1 MERIFAFIDESG
13 AFGWDLDNPSVSK
26 YFILT
31 AVIIDESNLKSV
43 FDDAEKI
50 RRTFFQQGEMK
61 SSKIGS
67 NHSRRQKLLAEI
79 SKLNCKFFSIV
90 FDKNKLKNENYKG
103 LQFKQ
108 PFYKFLNNILDTELT
123 KAFPK
128 ITIVSDSTGDNDFI
142 KSFINYMKTRVGI
155 PDLFGE
161 SDIQLR
167 DSKEDVLIQVADIVS
182 GTLQCV
188 YDKSK
193 NVPNEYDFL
202 SQIKNQFIRIEIYPQ
217 TFENYDIEKCP
228 LASEYDIEI
237 SRICYEQARAFVI
250 KNEKSKDLDV
260 VAQVMTL
267 RYLLFR
273 FMNNNLR
280 DYIST
285 KELKNNLIYTG
296 IESMTDYYFRTKV
309 IGKLRDSDVI
319 IASSQQG
326 YKLPTKKRDLIDFMN
341 HDKTIL
347 LPMLSRLKKCRN
359 LIQLGTSDK
368 IDLFAEEGFETMK
381 KLFDALYKDIPDKI

>member
-13 AFGWDLDNPSVSK
+13 AFGWNLDNPSVSK

-43 FDDAEKI
+43 FADAEKI
-50 RRTFFQQGEMK
+50 RKSFFQQGEMK

-67 NHSRRQKLLAEI
+67 NHSRRKKLLAEI

-90 FDKNKLKNENYKG
+90 FDKNKLKNSNYKG

-123 KAFPK
+123 KAFSK

-167 DSKEDVLIQVADIVS
+167 DSKDDVLIQVADIVS

-217 TFENYDIEKCP
+217 TFENYNIEKCP

-237 SRICYEQARAFVI
+237 ARICYEQARAFII

-260 VAQVMTL
+260 IAQIMTL

-285 KELKNNLIYTG
+285 KELKNNLIYSG
-296 IESMTDYYFRTKV
+296 IESISNYHFRTKV

-381 KLFDALYKDIPDKI
+381 KLFDAVYKDIPDKI